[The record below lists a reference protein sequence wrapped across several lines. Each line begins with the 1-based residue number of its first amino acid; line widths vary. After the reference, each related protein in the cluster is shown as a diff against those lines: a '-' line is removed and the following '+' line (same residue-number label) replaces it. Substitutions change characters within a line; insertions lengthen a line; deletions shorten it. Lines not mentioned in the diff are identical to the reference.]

1 MQRFGLID
9 NIIKEPEGGAHSNPE
24 NMARTV
30 KRYIKK
36 TTEELLALKPQ
47 ERINSRIEKFSEM
60 GFYEENLSE

>member
-1 MQRFGLID
+1 
-9 NIIKEPEGGAHSNPE
+9 
-24 NMARTV
+24 MARTV